1 MSVYVCLSVRVH
13 LSIFHLHF
21 SSWKITPKWVASYA
35 NAVKTWQLMGF
46 FIIYCPRF
54 TLSPLSIFGL
64 APPYLW
70 LRLESASGHSSQ
82 ATSWLTGEHVV
93 HRLRVVHWT
102 MQTTFGI
109 YMRINGE
116 MNRQTGRQ
124 TDRETNREKSEAN
137 NMSRE
142 HNLTGLQ
149 LQNILALINLQSQ
162 LVIPCK
168 GRERAYSGYSKV

>member
-1 MSVYVCLSVRVH
+1 
-13 LSIFHLHF
+13 
-21 SSWKITPKWVASYA
+21 
-35 NAVKTWQLMGF
+35 
-46 FIIYCPRF
+46 
-54 TLSPLSIFGL
+54 
-64 APPYLW
+64 
-70 LRLESASGHSSQ
+70 
-82 ATSWLTGEHVV
+82 
-93 HRLRVVHWT
+93 

-116 MNRQTGRQ
+116 MNSQTGRQ

-168 GRERAYSGYSKV
+168 GRERAYSGHSKV